1 MPMRFRPAQAGVA
14 MGRFVIATL
23 TGR

>member
-1 MPMRFRPAQAGVA
+1 MPVRFRPAQAGVA
-14 MGRFVIATL
+14 MGRFLIATL